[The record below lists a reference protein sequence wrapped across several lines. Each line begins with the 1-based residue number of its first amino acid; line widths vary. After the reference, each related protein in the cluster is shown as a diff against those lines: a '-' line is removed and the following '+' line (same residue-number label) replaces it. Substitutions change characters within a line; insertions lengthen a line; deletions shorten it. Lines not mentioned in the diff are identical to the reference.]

1 MTKQIDMTDEL
12 LTKFKSKFGED
23 ADVSK
28 FYIFECRA
36 LSTEPV
42 HQGTIYDGATVD
54 NGILAS
60 MADKINNSDENIG
73 IHIMHKDED
82 LNIGRSFSAR
92 LGVSD
97 AGHGELYAVCALLRN
112 EENQSVI
119 EKIENNILDE
129 VSVQFLSEHAYCS
142 ECHWDYMGEDASFEN
157 WWDKTC
163 ANGHT
168 IGFDGCHL
176 ELEGLANFS
185 EISIVNRGAAKNPK
199 ILSQKKR
206 SLFGEG
212 DLMSLAASGKAPEF
226 LVATF
231 NNKLENVMKDKENIA
246 LSAEEVAE
254 MQAQLADLKKQ
265 LDLSEKVKE
274 LETSL
279 SEKTKALEDKETE
292 FTSLSE
298 AHEAEINT
306 LNEAHTAEVEELKAQ
321 LSTANEEK
329 SAMLKFLQEQVK
341 KVALAA
347 GKKDVEVPSDLGEI
361 SAMLNENQQILAT
374 LVPAGGV
381 SKSVDYSE
389 EDDKFNSVKLKSYQV
404 RR

>member
-1 MTKQIDMTDEL
+1 MTKQVEITDDIL
-12 LTKFKSKFGED
+12 AKFKAKFGEEVD
-23 ADVSK
+23 INN
-28 FYIFECRA
+28 FYVFQCRA
-36 LSTEPV
+36 ISTEPV
-42 HQGTIYDGATVD
+42 HQGTIYDGAVLGSD
-54 NGILAS
+54 ILSS
-60 MADKINNSDENIG
+60 MADKINNTNENIG
-73 IHIMHKDED
+73 IHVMHNDND
-82 LNIGRSFSAR
+82 LNIGRAFSAE

-97 AGHGELYAVCALLRN
+97 NGHTALYALCALLKGDDNDSIINR
-112 EENQSVI
+112 
-119 EKIENNILDE
+119 IENNVLDE
-129 VSVQFLSEHAYCS
+129 VSVQFLAEHAYCS
-142 ECHWDYMGEDASFEN
+142 ECHWDYMGEEATFEN

-168 IGFDGCHL
+168 VGVDGCHL

-212 DLMSLAASGKAPEF
+212 DLMSLAASGKTPEI

-231 NNKLENVMKDKENIA
+231 NSKLEKVMKDKDNVT
-246 LSAEEVAE
+246 LSAEEISAMQAELAE
-254 MQAQLADLKKQ
+254 MKKQ

-274 LETSL
+274 LETTL
-279 SEKTKALEDKETE
+279 SEKEALVSEKEQEISDKVAE
-292 FTSLSE
+292 FESE
-298 AHEAEINT
+298 KEAKEAEIEG
-306 LNEAHTAEVEELKAQ
+306 LKEE
-321 LSTANEEK
+321 LSTAKTEK
-329 SAMLKFLQEQVK
+329 EALLTFLQEQVK

-347 GKKDVEVPSDLGEI
+347 GKKDVEVPSDLGGI

-381 SKSVDYSE
+381 SKSVNFAD
-389 EDDKFNSVKLKSYQV
+389 EDEKFNSVQLKSYQV

>member
-1 MTKQIDMTDEL
+1 MTKEVEMTEEL
-12 LTKFKSKFGED
+12 LTKFKNKFGED
-23 ADVSK
+23 ADNSN

-54 NGILAS
+54 SGILAS

-73 IHIMHKDED
+73 IHIMHNDYD

-92 LGVSD
+92 LGVSEN
-97 AGHGELYAVCALLRN
+97 GHNELFATCALLKN
-112 EENQSVI
+112 EENKSII

-168 IGFDGCHL
+168 VGFDGCHL

-206 SLFGEG
+206 SLFNEGE
-212 DLMSLAASGKAPEF
+212 LMSLAASGKTPEF

-231 NNKLENVMKDKENIA
+231 NNKLENMMKENEVKF
-246 LSAEEVAE
+246 SAEEIE
-254 MQAQLADLKKQ
+254 GMQAELADLKKK
-265 LDLSEKVKE
+265 LDLGEKIKE
-274 LETSL
+274 LEVSL
-279 SEKTKALEDKETE
+279 SEKDEEIKEKDEALVKKDEELNAKD
-292 FTSLSE
+292 E
-298 AHEAEINT
+298 AHKT
-306 LNEAHTAEVEELKAQ
+306 EVEALNSE
-321 LSTANEEK
+321 LSTVKQEK
-329 SAMLKFLQEQVK
+329 TALLEFLQDQVK

-381 SKSVDYSE
+381 SKSVNYSE
-389 EDDKFNSVKLKSYQV
+389 EDEKFNSVKLKSYQV

>member
-1 MTKQIDMTDEL
+1 MTKEIEMTDEL
-12 LTKFKSKFGED
+12 LMKFKNKFGED
-23 ADVSK
+23 ADTSN
-28 FYIFECRA
+28 FYMFECRA

-54 NGILAS
+54 SGILAA

-73 IHIMHKDED
+73 IHIMHNDFD
-82 LNIGRSFSAR
+82 LNIGRLFSAR
-92 LGVSD
+92 LGVSEN
-97 AGHGELYAVCALLRN
+97 GHNELFATCALLRN
-112 EENQSVI
+112 EENKSII

-129 VSVQFLSEHAYCS
+129 VSVQFLAEHAYCS

-168 IGFDGCHL
+168 VGFDGCHL

-185 EISIVNRGAAKNPK
+185 EISVVNRGAAKNPK

-206 SLFGEG
+206 TLFNEGE
-212 DLMSLAASGKAPEF
+212 LMSLAASGKAPEF

-231 NNKLENVMKDKENIA
+231 NNKLENVMTKENVT
-246 LSAEEVAE
+246 LSAEEIAE
-254 MQAQLADLKKQ
+254 MQAQLADLKQK
-265 LDLSEKVKE
+265 LDLGEKVKE

-279 SEKTKALEDKETE
+279 SEKEKDLEDKEKALEDKE
-292 FTSLSE
+292 
-298 AHEAEINT
+298 AEVNT
-306 LNEAHTAEVEELKAQ
+306 LNEAHEAKVEELNSELSEVKAQ
-321 LSTANEEK
+321 KQALLE
-329 SAMLKFLQEQVK
+329 FLQEQVK

-381 SKSVDYSE
+381 SQSVNYSE
-389 EDDKFNSVKLKSYQV
+389 EDEKFNSVKLKSYQV

>member
-1 MTKQIDMTDEL
+1 MTKEIEMTDEL
-12 LTKFKSKFGED
+12 LMKFKNKFGED
-23 ADVSK
+23 ADTSN
-28 FYIFECRA
+28 FYMFECRA

-54 NGILAS
+54 SGILAA

-73 IHIMHKDED
+73 IHIMHNDFD

-92 LGVSD
+92 LGVSEN
-97 AGHGELYAVCALLRN
+97 GHNELFATCALLRN
-112 EENQSVI
+112 EENKSII

-129 VSVQFLSEHAYCS
+129 VSVQFLAEHAYCS

-168 IGFDGCHL
+168 VGFDGCHL

-185 EISIVNRGAAKNPK
+185 EISVVNRGAAKNPK

-206 SLFGEG
+206 TLFNEGE
-212 DLMSLAASGKAPEF
+212 LMSLAASGKAPEF

-231 NNKLENVMKDKENIA
+231 NNKLENVMTKENVT
-246 LSAEEVAE
+246 LSAEEIAE
-254 MQAQLADLKKQ
+254 MQAQLADLKQK
-265 LDLSEKVKE
+265 LDLGEKVKE

-279 SEKTKALEDKETE
+279 SEKEKDLEDKEKALEDKE
-292 FTSLSE
+292 
-298 AHEAEINT
+298 AEVNT
-306 LNEAHTAEVEELKAQ
+306 LNEAHEAKVEELNGELSEVKAQ
-321 LSTANEEK
+321 NQALLE
-329 SAMLKFLQEQVK
+329 FLQEQVK

-381 SKSVDYSE
+381 SQSVNYSE
-389 EDDKFNSVKLKSYQV
+389 EDEKFNSVKLKSYQV

>member
-1 MTKQIDMTDEL
+1 MTKEIEMTDEL
-12 LTKFKSKFGED
+12 LMKFKNKFGED
-23 ADVSK
+23 ADTSN
-28 FYIFECRA
+28 FYMFECRA

-54 NGILAS
+54 SGILAA

-73 IHIMHKDED
+73 IHIMHNDFD

-92 LGVSD
+92 LGVSEN
-97 AGHGELYAVCALLRN
+97 GHNELFATCALLRN
-112 EENQSVI
+112 EENKSII

-129 VSVQFLSEHAYCS
+129 VSVQFLAEHAYCS

-168 IGFDGCHL
+168 VGFDGCHL

-185 EISIVNRGAAKNPK
+185 EISVVNRGAAKNPK

-206 SLFGEG
+206 TLFNEGE
-212 DLMSLAASGKAPEF
+212 LMSLAASGKAPEF

-231 NNKLENVMKDKENIA
+231 NNKLENVMTKENVT
-246 LSAEEVAE
+246 LSAEEIAE
-254 MQAQLADLKKQ
+254 MQAQLADLKQK
-265 LDLSEKVKE
+265 LDLGEKVKE

-279 SEKTKALEDKETE
+279 SEKEKALEDKEKALE
-292 FTSLSE
+292 DK
-298 AHEAEINT
+298 EAEVNT
-306 LNEAHTAEVEELKAQ
+306 LNEAHEAKVEELNGELSEVKAQ
-321 LSTANEEK
+321 KQALLE
-329 SAMLKFLQEQVK
+329 FLQEQVK

-381 SKSVDYSE
+381 SQSVNYSE
-389 EDDKFNSVKLKSYQV
+389 EDEKFNSVKLKSYQV

>member
-1 MTKQIDMTDEL
+1 MTKEIEMTDEL
-12 LTKFKSKFGED
+12 LMKFKNKFGED
-23 ADVSK
+23 ADTSN
-28 FYIFECRA
+28 FYMFECRA

-54 NGILAS
+54 SGILAA

-73 IHIMHKDED
+73 IHIMHNDFD

-92 LGVSD
+92 LGVSEN
-97 AGHGELYAVCALLRN
+97 GHNELFATCALLRN
-112 EENQSVI
+112 EENKSII

-129 VSVQFLSEHAYCS
+129 VSVQFLAEHAYCS

-168 IGFDGCHL
+168 VGFDGCHL

-185 EISIVNRGAAKNPK
+185 EISVVNRGAAKNPK

-206 SLFGEG
+206 TLFNEGE
-212 DLMSLAASGKAPEF
+212 LMSLAASGKAPEF

-231 NNKLENVMKDKENIA
+231 NNKLENVMTKENVT
-246 LSAEEVAE
+246 LSAEEIAE
-254 MQAQLADLKKQ
+254 MQAQLADLKQK
-265 LDLSEKVKE
+265 LDLGEKVKE

-279 SEKTKALEDKETE
+279 SEKEKDLEDKEKALEDKE
-292 FTSLSE
+292 
-298 AHEAEINT
+298 AEVNT
-306 LNEAHTAEVEELKAQ
+306 LNEAHEAKVEELNSELSEVKAQ
-321 LSTANEEK
+321 KQALLE
-329 SAMLKFLQEQVK
+329 FLQEQVK

-361 SAMLNENQQILAT
+361 SAMLNENQQLLAT

-381 SKSVDYSE
+381 SQSVNYSE
-389 EDDKFNSVKLKSYQV
+389 EDEKFNSVKLKSYQV

>member
-1 MTKQIDMTDEL
+1 MSKEIDMTEEL
-12 LTKFKSKFGED
+12 TSKFKAKFGEEV
-23 ADVSK
+23 DVNN

-36 LSTEPV
+36 LSTEAV
-42 HQGTIYDGATVD
+42 HQGTIYDGAVVD
-54 NGILAS
+54 SNILVS

-73 IHIMHKDED
+73 IHIMHNDDD
-82 LNIGRSFSAR
+82 LNIGRAFSAR
-92 LGVSD
+92 LNVDDNGST
-97 AGHGELYAVCALLRN
+97 ALYAVCALLKD
-112 EENQSVI
+112 EQSNSI
-119 EKIENNILDE
+119 INKIENNVLDE

-168 IGFDGCHL
+168 IGVDGCHL

-206 SLFGEG
+206 SLFSEGE
-212 DLMSLAASGKAPEF
+212 LMSLAASGKTPEF

-231 NNKLENVMKDKENIA
+231 NSKLENIMKDKDNVT
-246 LSAEEVAE
+246 LSAEEITS
-254 MQAQLADLKKQ
+254 MQAELADLKKK
-265 LDLSEKVKE
+265 LDLGEKVKE
-274 LETSL
+274 LEAAL
-279 SEKTKALEDKETE
+279 SEKEMALAEKEQEVSEKAAEIE
-292 FTSLSE
+292 SSAE
-298 AHEAEINT
+298 AHKAEIEGLNT
-306 LNEAHTAEVEELKAQ
+306 E
-321 LSTANEEK
+321 LSTVKEEK
-329 SAMLKFLQEQVK
+329 QALLEFLQEQVK

-347 GKKDVEVPSDLGEI
+347 GKKDVEVPSDLGGI
-361 SAMLNENQQILAT
+361 SAMLSENQQLLAT

-381 SKSVDYSE
+381 SKSVNYTD
-389 EDDKFNSVKLKSYQV
+389 EDDKFNSAQIKSYQV

>member
-1 MTKQIDMTDEL
+1 MTKEIEMTDEL
-12 LTKFKSKFGED
+12 LMKFKNKFGED
-23 ADVSK
+23 ADTSN
-28 FYIFECRA
+28 FYMFECRA

-54 NGILAS
+54 SGILAA

-73 IHIMHKDED
+73 IHIMHNDFD

-92 LGVSD
+92 LGVSEN
-97 AGHGELYAVCALLRN
+97 GHNELFATCALLRN
-112 EENQSVI
+112 EENKSII

-129 VSVQFLSEHAYCS
+129 VSVQFLAEHAYCS

-168 IGFDGCHL
+168 VGFDGCHL

-185 EISIVNRGAAKNPK
+185 EISVVNRGAAKNPK

-206 SLFGEG
+206 TLFNEGE
-212 DLMSLAASGKAPEF
+212 LMSLAASGKAPEF

-231 NNKLENVMKDKENIA
+231 NNKLENVMTKENVT
-246 LSAEEVAE
+246 LSAEEIAE
-254 MQAQLADLKKQ
+254 MQAQLADLKQK
-265 LDLSEKVKE
+265 LDLGEKVKE

-279 SEKTKALEDKETE
+279 SEKEKDLEDKEKALEDKE
-292 FTSLSE
+292 
-298 AHEAEINT
+298 AEVNT
-306 LNEAHTAEVEELKAQ
+306 LNEAHEAKVEELNSELSEVKAQ
-321 LSTANEEK
+321 KQALLE
-329 SAMLKFLQEQVK
+329 FLQEQVK

-381 SKSVDYSE
+381 SQSVNYSE
-389 EDDKFNSVKLKSYQV
+389 EDEKFNSVKLKSYQV

>member
-1 MTKQIDMTDEL
+1 MTKQVEMTDEL
-12 LTKFKSKFGED
+12 LSKFRGKFGEEVNVD
-23 ADVSK
+23 N
-28 FYIFECRA
+28 FYMFECRA
-36 LSTEPV
+36 LSTEAV

-54 NGILAS
+54 TGILAS

-73 IHIMHKDED
+73 IHIMHNDDD
-82 LNIGRSFSAR
+82 LNIGRAFSAR
-92 LGVSD
+92 MGIDENGTS
-97 AGHGELYAVCALLRN
+97 ALYATCAILKDDESN
-112 EENQSVI
+112 KVI
-119 EKIENNILDE
+119 NKIENNVLDE

-168 IGFDGCHL
+168 IGVDGCHL

-212 DLMSLAASGKAPEF
+212 ELMSLAASGKSPEF

-231 NNKLENVMKDKENIA
+231 YNKLENVMKENENVA
-246 LSAEEVAE
+246 LSAEQVAD
-254 MQAQLADLKKQ
+254 MQAELAELKQK
-265 LDLSEKVKE
+265 LDLSEKVKA

-279 SEKTKALEDKETE
+279 SEKEQILADKENE
-292 FTSLSE
+292 VNSLND
-298 AHEAEINT
+298 AHKAEVDG
-306 LNEAHTAEVEELKAQ
+306 LNEAHKAEVDELNAE
-321 LSTANEEK
+321 LSTVKEQNE
-329 SAMLKFLQEQVK
+329 AMLKFLQEEVK

-347 GKKDVEVPSDLGEI
+347 GKKDVEVPSDLGGI
-361 SAMLNENQQILAT
+361 SAMLNENQQLLAT
-374 LVPAGGV
+374 LVPAGGR
-381 SKSVDYSE
+381 SQGMNFSE
-389 EDDKFNSVKLKSYQV
+389 EDDEFNSVKLKSYQV

>member
-1 MTKQIDMTDEL
+1 MTKEIEMTDEL
-12 LTKFKSKFGED
+12 LAKFKAKFGEETE
-23 ADVSK
+23 ASK
-28 FYIFECRA
+28 FYVFECRA

-42 HQGTIYDGATVD
+42 HQGTIYDGAVVD

-60 MADKINNSDENIG
+60 MADKINNTDENIG
-73 IHIMHKDED
+73 IHIMHNDYD

-92 LGVSD
+92 LGVSES
-97 AGHGELYAVCALLRN
+97 GHGELYAVCALLKN

-129 VSVQFLSEHAYCS
+129 VSVQFLAEHAYCS

-163 ANGHT
+163 ANGHV
-168 IGFDGCHL
+168 IGIDGCHL

-231 NNKLENVMKDKENIA
+231 NSKLENIMKDKDNVT
-246 LSAEEVAE
+246 LSAEEIAA
-254 MQAQLADLKKQ
+254 MQAELADLKQKF
-265 LDLSEKVKE
+265 DLGAKVKE
-274 LETSL
+274 LEVAL
-279 SEKTKALEDKETE
+279 SEKENAIAEKEQEVSDKANELESEK
-292 FTSLSE
+292 E
-298 AHEAEINT
+298 AHK
-306 LNEAHTAEVEELKAQ
+306 AEVEDLNEQ
-321 LSTANEEK
+321 LSTAKEEK
-329 SAMLKFLQEQVK
+329 EAVLSFLKEQVK

-347 GKKDVEVPSDLGEI
+347 GKENVEVPSDLGGI
-361 SAMLNENQQILAT
+361 SAMLEENQQILAT
-374 LVPAGGV
+374 LIPAGGV
-381 SKSVDYSE
+381 SQAIKYT
-389 EDDKFNSVKLKSYQV
+389 EDDEKFNSVQLKSYQV

>member
-1 MTKQIDMTDEL
+1 MTKEIEMTDEL
-12 LTKFKSKFGED
+12 LMKFKNKFGED
-23 ADVSK
+23 ADTSN
-28 FYIFECRA
+28 FYMFECRA

-42 HQGTIYDGATVD
+42 HQGTIFDGATVD
-54 NGILAS
+54 SGILAA

-73 IHIMHKDED
+73 IHIMHNDFD

-92 LGVSD
+92 LGVSEN
-97 AGHGELYAVCALLRN
+97 GHNELFATCALLRN
-112 EENQSVI
+112 EENKSII

-129 VSVQFLSEHAYCS
+129 VSVQFLAEHAYCS

-168 IGFDGCHL
+168 VGFDGCHL

-185 EISIVNRGAAKNPK
+185 EISVVNRGAAKNPK

-206 SLFGEG
+206 TLFNEGE
-212 DLMSLAASGKAPEF
+212 LMSLAASGKAPEF

-231 NNKLENVMKDKENIA
+231 NNKLENVMTKENVT
-246 LSAEEVAE
+246 LSAEEIAE
-254 MQAQLADLKKQ
+254 MQAQLADLKQK
-265 LDLSEKVKE
+265 LDLGEKVKE

-279 SEKTKALEDKETE
+279 SEKEKDLEDKEKALEDKE
-292 FTSLSE
+292 
-298 AHEAEINT
+298 AEVNT
-306 LNEAHTAEVEELKAQ
+306 LNEAHEAKVEELNSELSEVKAQ
-321 LSTANEEK
+321 KQALLE
-329 SAMLKFLQEQVK
+329 FLQEQVK

-381 SKSVDYSE
+381 SQSVNYSE
-389 EDDKFNSVKLKSYQV
+389 EDEKFNSVKLKSYQV